1 MWKLVRQCSVYTN
14 PDFFGGG
21 SLRSD
26 LSIQSHFKVSIHHVE
41 SVQLAVLYSPYP
53 FLIFCIYDGH
63 SAASV
68 ASSPTLYI
76 CVYYKYTQIS
86 SSSGCFSSSLSARL
100 ATTDYIKRFDSLSPS
115 YIYVCVCVL

>member
-1 MWKLVRQCSVYTN
+1 MEAVQ
-14 PDFFGGG
+14 
-21 SLRSD
+21 
-26 LSIQSHFKVSIHHVE
+26 
-41 SVQLAVLYSPYP
+41 QLAVLLSLL

-68 ASSPTLYI
+68 AFSPTLHM
-76 CVYYKYTQIS
+76 CVCTYYKYTQI

-115 YIYVCVCVL
+115 LFFFFLYVCVCVCVSSRSLD